1 MNQREV
7 HRDTHGFKKALGSA
21 FGEDPD
27 IILIVVLWN
36 LETIRR
42 AFTVVETGHLVFG
55 TRHTSSTVRT
65 IDRVIDV
72 LPAAEKDMVKSMSSE
87 SLQSVISQI
96 LLKKPGGGQ
105 VAANEIMMGASA
117 IRNLIREDKVA
128 QMCSEIQK
136 FASVGLQALD

>member
-1 MNQREV
+1 M
-7 HRDTHGFKKALGSA
+7 
-21 FGEDPD
+21 
-27 IILIVVLWN
+27 
-36 LETIRR
+36 ETIRR

-72 LPAAEKDMVKSMSSE
+72 LPAAEKDMVRSMSSE
-87 SLQSVISQI
+87 LLQSIISQI
-96 LLKKPGGGQ
+96 FLKKPGGGQ
-105 VAANEIMMGASA
+105 VAAHEIMMETPA
-117 IRNLIREDKVA
+117 IRSLIREDKVA